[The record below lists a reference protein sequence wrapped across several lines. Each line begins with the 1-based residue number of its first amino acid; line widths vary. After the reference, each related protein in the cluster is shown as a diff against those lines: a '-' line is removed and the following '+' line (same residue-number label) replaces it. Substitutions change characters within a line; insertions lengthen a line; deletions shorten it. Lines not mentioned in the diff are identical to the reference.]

1 MPLNAQTM
9 SSISSCSRWAATW
22 TVYAYV
28 GTHYHP
34 YWERDLHQSFPLIL
48 KALGE

>member
-1 MPLNAQTM
+1 
-9 SSISSCSRWAATW
+9 
-22 TVYAYV
+22 V